1 MFEFRLDSEDA
12 FGVIKPLLNVHL
24 RWAVA
29 QVFNLFKLLQKK
41 MINARR
47 ELENSEGIV
56 GRNYDVR

>member
-1 MFEFRLDSEDA
+1 MGGRACFQPIQIALE
-12 FGVIKPLLNVHL
+12 
-24 RWAVA
+24 
-29 QVFNLFKLLQKK
+29 K